1 MKIKLITFC
10 VSFVIITSTIF
21 YVHYISWQIPHGT
34 ESDMYYMWKEGERI
48 ISGENTYERTL
59 LGDMK
64 ENKKYATQFPLFYL
78 FSASAQILGFDEYPE
93 WLLFWQKVFFI
104 FNIGIAYFIFHII
117 YFRYKWPL
125 FAIFS
130 SLVWLFNRWTLDL
143 VFISLLDFI
152 PIFFLL
158 ISMAMFKKHK
168 WLSLFLFSLSLATK
182 GLAIFLVPFYL
193 IQVWQAEE
201 KKSVRTILL
210 AALAIMSIP
219 IIISLPFIFLNA
231 QAFIKSLLFNITRN
245 AATHFPQR
253 SIDVFFNLTGI
264 TGRIPMIIMMILI
277 YIFAYQKKLGLY
289 TCTLLAMFV
298 FLGFNTVFFRQYMC
312 WIVPF
317 VPLAV
322 CEKLN

>member
-10 VSFVIITSTIF
+10 VSFVIITSAIF

-34 ESDMYYMWKEGERI
+34 ESDMYHMWKEGERI

-130 SLVWLFNRWTLDL
+130 SLVWLGHLKDLQGSRKEALSYYNKALKYCDKYSVMQHSQYGMFINRWWVKDR
-143 VFISLLDFI
+143 
-152 PIFFLL
+152 L
-158 ISMAMFKKHK
+158 IS
-168 WLSLFLFSLSLATK
+168 
-182 GLAIFLVPFYL
+182 
-193 IQVWQAEE
+193 
-201 KKSVRTILL
+201 
-210 AALAIMSIP
+210 
-219 IIISLPFIFLNA
+219 PFIGIDGLLN
-231 QAFIKSLLFNITRN
+231 
-245 AATHFPQR
+245 
-253 SIDVFFNLTGI
+253 
-264 TGRIPMIIMMILI
+264 
-277 YIFAYQKKLGLY
+277 
-289 TCTLLAMFV
+289 
-298 FLGFNTVFFRQYMC
+298 
-312 WIVPF
+312 
-317 VPLAV
+317 
-322 CEKLN
+322 